1 MTLRQ
6 PHEQAILSGE
16 EIAMVRQVLAD
27 CARLLI
33 VALEDAGP
41 AGALLAEAT
50 DTATANRRSPDGLIY
65 FINLAI
71 DYLDFAPAAR
81 SRR

>member
-6 PHEQAILSGE
+6 PHEEAVLSGQE
-16 EIAMVRQVLAD
+16 VALVRQVLAG
-27 CARLLI
+27 CSQLLTR
-33 VALEDAGP
+33 AQDGAGP

-50 DTATANRRSPDGLIY
+50 RQAADGRSPGGLLY
-65 FINLAI
+65 YINLAI

-81 SRR
+81 RRL